1 MEIYTSWC
9 SSWFYPWSSF
19 FLLFINHNV
28 TDIGSKIRLFADDT
42 SLFIIVENQDIA
54 AEVLNLDLEKN
65 MTWAKTLLVS
75 FNPQKTESLLI
86 SCKLNKPVH
95 PPLLMDN
102 LVIID
107 VDSHKHLG
115 VLLSK
120 DCTWHKHIDYVKEKA
135 WEV

>member
-1 MEIYTSWC
+1 MVLSLVL
-9 SSWFYPWSSF
+9 F

-75 FNPQKTESLLI
+75 FNPPKINRVPSYLL
-86 SCKLNKPVH
+86 
-95 PPLLMDN
+95 
-102 LVIID
+102 
-107 VDSHKHLG
+107 
-115 VLLSK
+115 
-120 DCTWHKHIDYVKEKA
+120 
-135 WEV
+135 